1 MTEIRIADWAS
12 ERETLLAI
20 RFAVFVHEQGV
31 PPELEEDAQD
41 AEALHLLALS
51 PDGQAIGT
59 GRLLTADGH
68 IGRMAVHRDWRG
80 QGVGSALLHTLL
92 TEAGRAGLR
101 TVFLN
106 AQCTAEPFYRRFGFQ
121 PEGEVFDDA
130 GIPHRRMVRMLEDCR
145 FAAGQR

>member
-1 MTEIRIADWAS
+1 MIEISIADWAS

-59 GRLLTADGH
+59 GRLLANGH

-80 QGVGSALLHTLL
+80 QGVGSALLRTLL
-92 TEAGRAGLR
+92 AEARGAGLR
-101 TVFLN
+101 SVFLN

-130 GIPHRRMVRMLEDCR
+130 GIPHRRMVRMLED
-145 FAAGQR
+145 G